1 VVIPT
6 VAVALGVVMSTG
18 AAAGPAEARV
28 GGERGDGPGAVPA
41 SSFVVAR
48 GPRLMLGQRPFEFVG
63 ANLAITHGPESRASV
78 GVVLDGAAADG
89 VRVGRV
95 WAFGEGLA
103 DASPWVRA
111 NFLFRAGPDDWIEA
125 AARHLDLVLAEAGR
139 RGIRLIITLANQW
152 SDYGGVPRYLE
163 WFAGAPAAD
172 RAGAG
177 DPAPAAA
184 FGAADRFYSD
194 ARTRSAYRAHLERL
208 LQRTNT
214 VTGVAYRDDP
224 TILAWELMN
233 ESRVATAA
241 GARARRAWIRE
252 MAALVHRR
260 DRRHLVMSGVSG
272 YRLGRE
278 RDAWLRSCQLPEVD
292 ICDGHL
298 YPEEALRD
306 RDDAAVDAAIDD
318 LVQLSQFVA
327 RKPFILGEFGFQ
339 GEAAVPG
346 GGGAATGSWRG
357 ASRAAWVAR
366 VLERLR
372 LDGAAGGLV
381 WIYQRPGGAD
391 RVHGISVGGPPSPL
405 PTSPEPARPGD
416 RPPADAASSAV
427 AAAPGGPSVATSTS
441 ASPSAAASAS
451 ASPSAAVRAAIRSA
465 AAALVTSG
473 GGDEAAH
480 AANPL
485 LGRARGTRPILALHA
500 EVIGTAAIVARPE
513 PGSTEA
519 SEGRRVDAPGLRL
532 SWAPET
538 FARADWEA
546 SGFYAGGV
554 LRHVWGTAT
563 GWFEYAFEL
572 PPAPP
577 GAEARRVPAALELRA
592 RLSSEFPGD
601 VSPPDG
607 ASAFVVSLDGLRV
620 GDGIAPRDDGK
631 GAFVTVR
638 STRAE
643 VLRRAVAPGRHALRI
658 AVRPGSRANGLCIYG
673 GAGAKPELG
682 LAAAPVPAPAR
693 VELRLTGPLVR

>member
-1 VVIPT
+1 VTSAVGRFALAIPLS
-6 VAVALGVVMSTG
+6 VALGAAMRTG
-18 AAAGPAEARV
+18 AAAQPIGVEA
-28 GGERGDGPGAVPA
+28 PA
-41 SSFVVAR
+41 SFVIAR
-48 GPRLMLGQRPFEFVG
+48 GARLMLGQHPFEFVG

-103 DASPWVRA
+103 DAPPWVRA

-125 AARHLDLVLAEAGR
+125 AVRHLDVVLAEAGR

-152 SDYGGVPRYLE
+152 SDYGGIPRYLE
-163 WFAGAPAAD
+163 WFADAPGGEPAA
-172 RAGAG
+172 G
-177 DPAPAAA
+177 PPPVAA

-194 ARTRSAYRAHLERL
+194 ARTRSAYRVHLERL
-208 LQRTNT
+208 LRRTNT

-233 ESRVATAA
+233 ESTVATGA
-241 GARARRAWIRE
+241 GARARRAWVRE
-252 MAALVHRR
+252 LAALAHRI
-260 DRRHLVMSGVSG
+260 DPRHLVMSGVSA

-278 RDAWLRSCQLPEVD
+278 RDAWLGICQLPEVD
-292 ICDGHL
+292 VCDGHL
-298 YPEEALRD
+298 YPEESFRD

-318 LVQLSQFVA
+318 FVQLAQFVA
-327 RKPFILGEFGFQ
+327 RKPFILGEFGFH
-339 GEAAVPG
+339 GAAAAPG
-346 GGGAATGSWRG
+346 GGGAASGSWRG

-366 VLERLR
+366 VFDRLR

-391 RVHGISVGGPPSPL
+391 RVHGISVGDPPPL
-405 PTSPEPARPGD
+405 STSPELARPGD
-416 RPPADAASSAV
+416 RPPADAAASAV
-427 AAAPGGPSVATSTS
+427 VAAPGGASVATSTS
-441 ASPSAAASAS
+441 AAAA
-451 ASPSAAVRAAIRSA
+451 ASPSAAVRSAIRSA
-465 AAALVTSG
+465 AAAVAAEAVTIG
-473 GGDEAAH
+473 GGAEAARE
-480 AANPL
+480 ANPL

-500 EVIGTAAIVARPE
+500 EVTGTAATVARPE
-513 PGSTEA
+513 PEAPEA
-519 SEGRRVDAPGLRL
+519 SDPRRAEAPRIRL
-532 SWAPET
+532 TWAPEA

-546 SGFYAGGV
+546 SGFYTGGA

-577 GAEARRVPAALELRA
+577 GAEARGVPAAVELRV

-607 ASAFVVSLDGLRV
+607 ASAFVVSLDGLRL

-658 AVRPGSRANGLCIYG
+658 AVRPGPRANGLCIYG
-673 GAGAKPELG
+673 GAGAKPEVGLG
-682 LAAAPVPAPAR
+682 AAPVPALAPAPAR
-693 VELRLTGPLVR
+693 VELRLTGPLMR